1 MNIETNQEG
10 SIMTLKLEGRL
21 DTSASP
27 LLEEAVK
34 NMPPEVTQLVL
45 DCSKLEYISSSGLR
59 MFLAAH
65 KKMSKKDGL
74 VLTDVN
80 SDVRDIL
87 EVTGFLTY
95 LDVRP

>member
-1 MNIETNQEG
+1 MNIETNQDGSTMTMKIEG
-10 SIMTLKLEGRL
+10 WL
-21 DTSASP
+21 DTTAAP
-27 LLEEAVK
+27 VLEEAVE
-34 NMPPEVTQLVL
+34 NMPPEISRLIL

-80 SDVRDIL
+80 SDIRNVL
-87 EVTGFLTY
+87 EMTGFLTR
-95 LDVRP
+95 LNVQ